1 MYNIDLF
8 DNSASVVNQLHQ
20 QGRVAVCYFSA
31 GSWEDWRPDAGAFPA
46 AVKGKSNGWPGEK
59 WLDIRRLDILGPIME
74 ARLDLCVEKGFDG
87 IEPDN
92 IDGYTNNTGFPLSA
106 ADQLTYNKF
115 LADAAHARGLSI
127 GLKNDVDQVR
137 DLEPWFDWA
146 INEECAAYQEC
157 GKLSPFITAG
167 KAVFHVE
174 YDLDLDQFC
183 PTTTA
188 LGFSSLKKNLDLDAW
203 RQTCP

>member
-1 MYNIDLF
+1 M
-8 DNSASVVNQLHQ
+8 
-20 QGRVAVCYFSA
+20 
-31 GSWEDWRPDAGAFPA
+31 GSNRT
-46 AVKGKSNGWPGEK
+46 
-59 WLDIRRLDILGPIME
+59 MM
-74 ARLDLCVEKGFDG
+74 
-87 IEPDN
+87 
-92 IDGYTNNTGFPLSA
+92 DGYTNNTGFPLTA

-127 GLKNDVDQVR
+127 GLKNDVDQAR

-146 INEECAAYQEC
+146 INEECAAYNEC

-174 YDLDLDQFC
+174 YALDLDEFC

-203 RQTCP
+203 RQPCP